1 MPPLEKTNLAEAFA
15 RIAEPWRPKL
25 VARLNGQ
32 AVKLAKLRGP
42 FLWHQHADADE
53 LFLVVRGRF
62 RMELRDDPADPARER
77 TLALAEGDLLVV
89 PKGVEHRPVADDD
102 ADAEVL
108 LFEPLGTRNT
118 GEVEDA
124 RLTAPTDVE

>member
-1 MPPLEKTNLAEAFA
+1 MIEKTNLAEAFA
-15 RIAEPWRPKL
+15 RIAECWRPKL

-32 AVKLAKLRGP
+32 AVKLARFRGP

-77 TLALAEGDLLVV
+77 AVELGAGDLLVV
-89 PKGVEHRPVADDD
+89 PRGVEHRPVADDD
-102 ADAEVL
+102 EEVEVL